1 MATITKKMLK
11 VLALIWASVF
21 GLLIIVFV
29 TIPGKET
36 LIEILWFAQIA
47 VIGLGALLYCIRGAV
62 FVGEGVAERKKSVFN
77 RRADNN

>member
-21 GLLIIVFV
+21 CILIVSYV
-29 TIPGKET
+29 AIPDKQT

-47 VIGLGALLYCIRGAV
+47 VIGLWALLYFIRGAV
-62 FVGEGVAERKKSVFN
+62 FVGEGVAERKRVYD
-77 RRADNN
+77 RADSG

>member
-11 VLALIWASVF
+11 VLALVWASVF
-21 GLLIIVFV
+21 GLLIVLFV

-47 VIGLGALLYCIRGAV
+47 VIGLWALLYCIRGAV
-62 FVGEGVAERKKSVFN
+62 FVCEGVAERKKSVFN